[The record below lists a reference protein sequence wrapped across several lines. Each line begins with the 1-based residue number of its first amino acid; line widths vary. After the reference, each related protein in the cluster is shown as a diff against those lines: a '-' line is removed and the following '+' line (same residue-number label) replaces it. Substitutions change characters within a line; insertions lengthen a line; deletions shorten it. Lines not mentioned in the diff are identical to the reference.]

1 MLPTLSSLSV
11 RSGPETRLRHRCSS
25 RYLRISPLHRE
36 FQSPLPS
43 SSKAV
48 SDAVPRLG
56 RGISRQT
63 CLATCGP
70 FTPSESEQRL
80 PSLNYR
86 GCWHR
91 VSHGFLC
98 RYYQISWLFT
108 TRPCSQLTGVYNP
121 KTFIPHAAS
130 LRQAFAHCEKFET
143 AATRR
148 CRDRVSVPVWLVVL
162 SDQLPVSLG
171 EPLPRQLAD
180 RPRAHLKAPGLAVP
194 SFNPKSELSG
204 SHAALANLSASYST
218 LSGRLPTCY
227 APVRR

>member
-1 MLPTLSSLSV
+1 LLPTLSFLSV
-11 RSGPETRLRHRCSS
+11 RNGPETRLRHRCSS

-48 SDAVPRLG
+48 SDAVPRLS
-56 RGISRQT
+56 RGISHQT
-63 CLATCGP
+63 YPTACEP
-70 FTPSESEQRL
+70 FTPNESEQRS
-80 PSLNYR
+80 PSLYYR

-98 RYYQISWLFT
+98 RYYQISRLFT
-108 TRPCSQLTGVYNP
+108 VRRCSQLTGVYNP

-130 LRQAFAHCEKFET
+130 LRQACAHCEKFET

-148 CRDRVSVPVWLVVL
+148 CRDRVSVPVWLIVL

-171 EPLPRQLAD
+171 GPLPRQLAD
-180 RPRAHLKAPGLAVP
+180 RPRAHLIAPGLAVP
-194 SFNPKSELSG
+194 GFSPESI
-204 SHAALANLSASYST
+204 ALVT
-218 LSGRLPTCY
+218 TCGIS
-227 APVRR
+227 